1 MFDWF
6 YNIFGTVMTWCYD
19 LTNNYALALLFFAV
33 IIKVL
38 MLPFGIKQQKSQ
50 IALAKLRPKVAKIEK
65 RYAGRNDR
73 VTLQKKQQEIMEL
86 QQKEGYSPLSGCLP
100 LLIQLPII
108 FGLYSVIRR
117 PLSFIC
123 KLSDEAITK
132 MAEMLSL
139 QNINIKNDQISVISA
154 FNSASGEL
162 KGSIASAIDGFEV
175 SSVPNFSM
183 FGLDLAAKPS
193 FTALSLLVLIP
204 FIAGASQYLSMVITR
219 KFSGNTQLM
228 QTTPE
233 QKKSMI
239 IMDITMPLM
248 SVFLAFTFPAALG
261 LYWTYQAVISIIQ
274 VILLNKLMPMPHYT
288 EEELREIEKMQKAQR
303 AAQRAAVNSQPR
315 VKSLHHIDDDDYD
328 ELPEIKGQPKGEKNG
343 SIELGDLKDRK

>member
-65 RYAGRNDR
+65 KYAGRNDR

-123 KLSDEAITK
+123 KLSDEAITAPGLLTAAVRQSDAAIK
-132 MAEMLSL
+132 YVRSFLQCDFIQQLCMILS
-139 QNINIKNDQISVISA
+139 
-154 FNSASGEL
+154 
-162 KGSIASAIDGFEV
+162 
-175 SSVPNFSM
+175 
-183 FGLDLAAKPS
+183 
-193 FTALSLLVLIP
+193 T
-204 FIAGASQYLSMVITR
+204 
-219 KFSGNTQLM
+219 
-228 QTTPE
+228 
-233 QKKSMI
+233 
-239 IMDITMPLM
+239 
-248 SVFLAFTFPAALG
+248 FLALC
-261 LYWTYQAVISIIQ
+261 
-274 VILLNKLMPMPHYT
+274 K
-288 EEELREIEKMQKAQR
+288 
-303 AAQRAAVNSQPR
+303 
-315 VKSLHHIDDDDYD
+315 
-328 ELPEIKGQPKGEKNG
+328 KGVPKN
-343 SIELGDLKDRK
+343 RQTPV